1 MRRIRR
7 GIPSRIILP
16 LICALMGTVAVL
28 AQDRDEACEQAM
40 LVFDASISM
49 AGRGIEET
57 RAATRRVLPELTRQ
71 RPVGLIT
78 YGGMPGPACDTIA
91 LRLEPAP
98 DNAAAIQAGIDA
110 LKPSGATPLTE
121 SVELA
126 ADGLTKGSRRG
137 LIDICPSWVRSRRIA
152 NR

>member
-1 MRRIRR
+1 M
-7 GIPSRIILP
+7 P

-126 ADGLTKGSRRG
+126 AGVLTKGSRRG
-137 LIDICPSWVRSRRIA
+137 LIVICPSWVRSRRIA